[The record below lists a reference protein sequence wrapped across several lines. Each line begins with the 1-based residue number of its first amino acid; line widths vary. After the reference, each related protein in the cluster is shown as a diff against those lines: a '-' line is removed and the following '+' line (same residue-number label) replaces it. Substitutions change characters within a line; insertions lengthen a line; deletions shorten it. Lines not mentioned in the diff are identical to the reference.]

1 MRFQFRIGKRGLVP
15 LNLSYDLTMDDLQ
28 FSMPLGL
35 KMRNS
40 VIMEP
45 YTIEIDNS
53 VNQLSFDHDES
64 YLSLFDKYGKWRVNT
79 MLKGFATRIQG
90 FVSSYSTTGDIIA
103 IGKTRKTCFWPS
115 NG

>member
-1 MRFQFRIGKRGLVP
+1 
-15 LNLSYDLTMDDLQ
+15 
-28 FSMPLGL
+28 
-35 KMRNS
+35 
-40 VIMEP
+40 
-45 YTIEIDNS
+45 S

-103 IGKTRKTCFWPS
+103 IGKNKEDMLLAFKRMKEIGGGIVLAE
-115 NG
+115 NGKIL